1 MNLRKF
7 FLIAFKDLR
16 LIFRDP
22 AGLVFML
29 LAPFALTLGM
39 GALTGRFSGSTQLGI
54 SQIPLVIVNQ
64 DSGELGQVLEDVFTS
79 VELNELISTQI
90 LTDPAEAR
98 ALVDADKLAAAIVV
112 PEGFSQSIFSPDS
125 GGDVVAVEFYQ
136 NPTRPTS
143 TGIARSILDSFL
155 NQVEI
160 GRVSGTLIIQQ
171 LLASG
176 AINPQQAASIGAE
189 VGREVVGNASGS
201 ASIKLNSNTVEG
213 SGAKFDILAYLAPGM
228 AMLFLMYTVSFGG
241 RSLLVESRA
250 GTLARM
256 LISPTNPGFVLGGK
270 GFGIFLTAAAQLIIL
285 IGGTSLL
292 FRLSWGD
299 GRAVMMLILAAAFG
313 ASGWGILMA
322 AVLKTPGQVAITGS
336 AIALLFG
343 ILGGSFFDL
352 SMLPEWVR
360 KVGMITPNS
369 WANEGFR
376 ILSMGGQLSAIK
388 TNLIALLVMG
398 ALLYAL
404 GTILISRRGL
414 VRK

>member
-39 GALTGRFSGSTQLGI
+39 GALTGRFSGTTQLGI
-54 SQIPLVIVNQ
+54 SQIPLAIVNQ
-64 DSGELGQVLEDVFTS
+64 DGGELGKALEDIFTS
-79 VELNELISTQI
+79 TELSDLIAAQI
-90 LTDPAEAR
+90 LTDPTGAR
-98 ALVDADKLAAAIVV
+98 ALVDQDKLAAAIIV
-112 PEGFSQSIFSPDS
+112 PEGFSQSIFTTES
-125 GGDVVAVEFYQ
+125 GGNIVAVEFYQ

-201 ASIKLNSNTVEG
+201 ASIKLNSTTVEG

-241 RSLLVESRA
+241 RSLLVESPSRVAPTRPWSGVCCVGATRTACLIRLPSKPRASSAMRMPSSMRRAISPASA
-250 GTLARM
+250 GTAGSSVARAT
-256 LISPTNPGFVLGGK
+256 SV
-270 GFGIFLTAAAQLIIL
+270 AA
-285 IGGTSLL
+285 
-292 FRLSWGD
+292 
-299 GRAVMMLILAAAFG
+299 RA
-313 ASGWGILMA
+313 AS
-322 AVLKTPGQVAITGS
+322 
-336 AIALLFG
+336 
-343 ILGGSFFDL
+343 
-352 SMLPEWVR
+352 
-360 KVGMITPNS
+360 
-369 WANEGFR
+369 
-376 ILSMGGQLSAIK
+376 
-388 TNLIALLVMG
+388 
-398 ALLYAL
+398 
-404 GTILISRRGL
+404 
-414 VRK
+414 

>member
-112 PEGFSQSIFSPDS
+112 PEGFSQSIFSLDS
-125 GGDVVAVEFYQ
+125 GGDVAAVEFYQ

-143 TGIARSILDSFL
+143 TGIARSILESFL

-160 GRVSGTLIIQQ
+160 GKVSGTLIVSQ
-171 LLASG
+171 LLTSG
-176 AINPQQAASIGAE
+176 AIQPQEAALMGAE
-189 VGREVVGNASGS
+189 VGREVVGNTSGS
-201 ASIKLNSNTVEG
+201 ASIKLDANTVEG

-270 GFGIFLTAAAQLIIL
+270 GFGIFLTAAAQLVIL

-299 GRAVMMLILAAAFG
+299 GKAVALLILAAAFG

-322 AVLKTPGQVAITGS
+322 SVLKTPGQVAVTGS
-336 AIALLFG
+336 AVALLFG
-343 ILGGSFFDL
+343 VLGGSFFDL

-360 KVGMITPNS
+360 KVGMLTPNS

-376 ILSMGGQLSAIK
+376 ILSMGGKLSAIRP
-388 TNLIALLVMG
+388 NLTALVLMG
-398 ALLYAL
+398 VLLYAL
-404 GTILISRRGL
+404 GTILLSRRGL

>member
-39 GALTGRFSGSTQLGI
+39 GALTGRFSGTTQLGI
-54 SQIPLVIVNQ
+54 SQIPLAIVNQ
-64 DSGELGQVLEDVFTS
+64 DGGELGKALEDIFTS
-79 VELNELISTQI
+79 TELSDLIAAQI
-90 LTDPAEAR
+90 LTDPTGAR
-98 ALVDADKLAAAIVV
+98 ALVDQDKLAAAIIV
-112 PEGFSQSIFSPDS
+112 PEGFSQSIFTTES
-125 GGDVVAVEFYQ
+125 GGNIVAVEFYQ

>member
-143 TGIARSILDSFL
+143 TGIARSILESFL

-160 GRVSGTLIIQQ
+160 GKVSGTLIVSQ

-176 AINPQQAASIGAE
+176 AIQPQEAALMGAE
-189 VGREVVGNASGS
+189 VGREVVGNTSGS
-201 ASIKLNSNTVEG
+201 ASIKLDANTVEG

>member
-1 MNLRKF
+1 
-7 FLIAFKDLR
+7 
-16 LIFRDP
+16 
-22 AGLVFML
+22 ML

-39 GALTGRFSGSTQLGI
+39 GALTGRFSGTTQLGI
-54 SQIPLVIVNQ
+54 SQIPLAIVNQ
-64 DSGELGQVLEDVFTS
+64 DGGELGKALEDVFTS
-79 VELNELISTQI
+79 KELSDLVAAQI
-90 LTDPAEAR
+90 LTDPTGAR
-98 ALVDADKLAAAIVV
+98 ALVDQDKLAAAIIV
-112 PEGFSQSIFSPDS
+112 PEGFSQSIFTTDS

-143 TGIARSILDSFL
+143 TGIARSILESFL

-160 GRVSGTLIIQQ
+160 GKVSGTLIVSQ

-176 AINPQQAASIGAE
+176 AIQPQEAALMGAE
-189 VGREVVGNASGS
+189 VGREVVGNTSGS
-201 ASIKLNSNTVEG
+201 ASIKLDANTVEG

-376 ILSMGGQLSAIK
+376 ILSMGGQLSAIE

>member
-1 MNLRKF
+1 
-7 FLIAFKDLR
+7 
-16 LIFRDP
+16 
-22 AGLVFML
+22 ML

-39 GALTGRFSGSTQLGI
+39 GALTGRFSGTTQLGI
-54 SQIPLVIVNQ
+54 SQIPLAIVNQ
-64 DSGELGQVLEDVFTS
+64 DGGELGKALEDVFTS
-79 VELNELISTQI
+79 KELSDLVAAQI
-90 LTDPAEAR
+90 LTDPTGAR
-98 ALVDADKLAAAIVV
+98 ALVDQDKLAAAIIV
-112 PEGFSQSIFSPDS
+112 PEGFSQSIFTTDS

-143 TGIARSILDSFL
+143 TGIARSILESFL

-160 GRVSGTLIIQQ
+160 GKVSGTLIVSQ

-176 AINPQQAASIGAE
+176 AIQPQEAALMGAE
-189 VGREVVGNASGS
+189 VGREVVGNTSGS

-376 ILSMGGQLSAIK
+376 ILSMGGQLSAIE